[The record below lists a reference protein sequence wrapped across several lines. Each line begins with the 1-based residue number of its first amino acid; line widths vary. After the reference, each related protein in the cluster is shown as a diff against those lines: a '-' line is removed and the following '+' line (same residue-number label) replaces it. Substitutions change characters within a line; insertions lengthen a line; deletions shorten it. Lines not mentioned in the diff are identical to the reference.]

1 MAGKS
6 NYDAEKQSR
15 RGNRCL
21 DGWRSGGR
29 EVGREE
35 AVAPSTAATAA
46 AVTRHDSVRA
56 EQSAVALSTF
66 SSASKCQAVF
76 ARKHA
81 HVGGR
86 AVTLEQSGEE
96 GAL

>member
-35 AVAPSTAATAA
+35 AVAPSAAAA
-46 AVTRHDSVRA
+46 AVTRHSTRFSQSRA
-56 EQSAVALSTF
+56 E
-66 SSASKCQAVF
+66 
-76 ARKHA
+76 R
-81 HVGGR
+81 R
-86 AVTLEQSGEE
+86 
-96 GAL
+96 GAINLFISL

>member
-6 NYDAEKQSR
+6 NYDGEKQSR

-35 AVAPSTAATAA
+35 AVAPSAAA

-66 SSASKCQAVF
+66 SSASKCHAVF

-81 HVGGR
+81 RVGGR
-86 AVTLEQSGEE
+86 AVTLEECGEG
-96 GAL
+96 GAP

>member
-1 MAGKS
+1 MVGKS
-6 NYDAEKQSR
+6 NYNAEKQSR

-46 AVTRHDSVRA
+46 VTRHDSVRA

-66 SSASKCQAVF
+66 SSASKCQAMF

-86 AVTLEQSGEE
+86 AVTLEESGEE

>member
-15 RGNRCL
+15 RANRCL

-29 EVGREE
+29 EVGRKE
-35 AVAPSTAATAA
+35 AVAPSAAA

-56 EQSAVALSTF
+56 EQSGVALSTF

-81 HVGGR
+81 HVGRR
-86 AVTLEQSGEE
+86 AVMLEESGEE
-96 GAL
+96 GAP